1 MNGESIQ
8 ELIETIRTHAEQQ
21 DPADPQTQS
30 VLRRAIAQLKGGEDG
45 AAKTAYID
53 AFRGVLEQVYGLP
66 ESAITAALAP
76 WLERMMDGAR
86 LDSVF
91 REFLVT
97 MARDPPPGST
107 TRCDALLLCYTESHH
122 TMLQQTARINEMTE
136 NIRDLAQ
143 PLDELEQRVC
153 KKRRSTPV

>member
-76 WLERMMDGAR
+76 WLERMDGAG
-86 LDSVF
+86 L
-91 REFLVT
+91 REFLAA

-107 TRCDALLLCYTESHH
+107 TRCDALVLCYTESHH

-136 NIRDLAQ
+136 NIRALAQ

-153 KKRRSTPV
+153 KKRRYTPV